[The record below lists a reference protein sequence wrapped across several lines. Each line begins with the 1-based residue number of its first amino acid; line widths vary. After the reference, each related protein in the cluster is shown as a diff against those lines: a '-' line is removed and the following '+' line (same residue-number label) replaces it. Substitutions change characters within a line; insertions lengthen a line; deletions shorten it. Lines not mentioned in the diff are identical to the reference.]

1 MGNCE
6 NCQGNN
12 GVGAGFKTASI
23 LLLIAIVGLLGFLAY
38 NQFTENKLLDNSY
51 VEYEKTPT
59 IEEAM
64 YEWNE
69 QKESAREYA
78 VYINLPASIVQALY
92 EKLGTQCNVSD
103 YVKEYESN
111 SEYYVSLQ
119 IAKQLQESGLKDPG
133 IDGKRLKNVEI
144 KTELEPTPVE
154 KPAPI
159 PAVPK
164 DTTRV
169 SHTKPISNYF
179 YDIDGGYYYTQSKL
193 S

>member
-1 MGNCE
+1 MGNYE

-12 GVGAGFKTASI
+12 GVGAGFKTAQI

-103 YVKEYESN
+103 YVKEYERN

-144 KTELEPTPVE
+144 KTELEPAPVE

-179 YDIDGGYYYTQSKL
+179 YDIDGGYYYTQYRL

>member
-1 MGNCE
+1 ME
-6 NCQGNN
+6 NSNN
-12 GVGAGFKTASI
+12 GVGALFKASAI
-23 LLLIAIVGLLGFLAY
+23 LLLLAITGLLGYLAY
-38 NQFTENKLLDNSY
+38 NQFTEKKLLDNNY

-69 QKESAREYA
+69 QKESAREYE

-92 EKLGTQCNVSD
+92 EKLGTQRNVSE
-103 YVKEYESN
+103 YVKEYERN

-144 KTELEPTPVE
+144 KTELEPVPVE

-169 SHTKPISNYF
+169 SHTKPMSHYF
-179 YDIDGGYYYTQSKL
+179 YDIEGGYYYTESKL

>member
-1 MGNCE
+1 ME
-6 NCQGNN
+6 NSNN
-12 GVGAGFKTASI
+12 GVGTGFKTVSI
-23 LLLIAIVGLLGFLAY
+23 LLLLAITGLLSFLAY

-92 EKLGTQCNVSD
+92 EKLGTQRNVSD
-103 YVKEYESN
+103 YVKEYERN

-144 KTELEPTPVE
+144 KTELEPAPVE

-179 YDIDGGYYYTQSKL
+179 YDIDGGYYYTQSRL